1 MSHITGDRI
10 RGLPAP
16 VRRSLLRSGVV
27 GRQVPARPDLRQRGQ
42 MLLRG
47 RWLPFTAAESYTL
60 DPPGFT
66 WNGTV
71 RMAGIPRTRAR
82 DSLTGGRGGMRV
94 RLLGLFTVV
103 DESGPAMDQGALMR
117 WLNETMWFPQVWVT
131 DLITWEPG
139 HDTSALGTVTA
150 GDTAAAAEFR
160 FDPEG
165 RLIDFRGDRYR
176 VTDSGSGLVPWSTPL
191 SAHGRFDGIEV
202 PTRGHA
208 VWELPDGDEQDL
220 RLEVT
225 GLRFE

>member
-27 GRQVPARPDLRQRGQ
+27 GRQVPARVDLRQRGQ

-82 DSLTGGRGGMRV
+82 D
-94 RLLGLFTVV
+94 
-103 DESGPAMDQGALMR
+103 
-117 WLNETMWFPQVWVT
+117 WL
-131 DLITWEPG
+131 
-139 HDTSALGTVTA
+139 
-150 GDTAAAAEFR
+150 
-160 FDPEG
+160 
-165 RLIDFRGDRYR
+165 RLIQARPWWLRRGTR
-176 VTDSGSGLVPWSTPL
+176 VWPKSGTWRRT
-191 SAHGRFDGIEV
+191 
-202 PTRGHA
+202 
-208 VWELPDGDEQDL
+208 
-220 RLEVT
+220 
-225 GLRFE
+225 